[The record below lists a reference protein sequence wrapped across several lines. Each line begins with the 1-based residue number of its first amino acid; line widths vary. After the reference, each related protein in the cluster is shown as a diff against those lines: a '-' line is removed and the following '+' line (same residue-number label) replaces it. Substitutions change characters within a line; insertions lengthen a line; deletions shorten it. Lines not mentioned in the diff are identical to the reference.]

1 MTQSL
6 AELGQIS
13 KAGGPFD
20 LTAYGERRARRAG
33 RRIARRANRGHALG
47 RAGGRAAYDT
57 VMGAG
62 HGARQS
68 VRGLMDDVAR
78 GAPAIAER
86 TVDDAGKALV
96 TQGSRLAGRAALFGG
111 LGLAAGLGGGAA
123 LADLSHRYIRDRK
136 RTRRPKSRQWQ
147 PVGKSDDWTP
157 QELAQFRRAVAEG
170 RVQRGRDQKQAG
182 RSLAN
187 WGAAGTAVGLMGS
200 HSLRNNVKYNYQGM
214 KNMQHSVDALVGRK
228 SSRKQVAGRAGV
240 GTLRSMKHLP
250 RHNKI
255 SAGLMVGG
263 PVAVGL
269 GVWGQ
274 REGAR
279 KQREG
284 EQRLSRL
291 AWEQ

>member
-1 MTQSL
+1 MAS
-6 AELGQIS
+6 A
-13 KAGGPFD
+13 
-20 LTAYGERRARRAG
+20 
-33 RRIARRANRGHALG
+33 
-47 RAGGRAAYDT
+47 
-57 VMGAG
+57 V
-62 HGARQS
+62 
-68 VRGLMDDVAR
+68 
-78 GAPAIAER
+78 
-86 TVDDAGKALV
+86 
-96 TQGSRLAGRAALFGG
+96 
-111 LGLAAGLGGGAA
+111 GAA